1 MPRFT
6 LEESKPMKA
15 IWNGATLAESNDT
28 VVLEGN
34 HYFPAESVNK
44 NFLLSSN
51 HRTSCSFKGQAQYHD
66 VFVDGNVNP
75 TAAWYYAEPK
85 EGYEAIR
92 GHIAFYKGVQIVD

>member
-1 MPRFT
+1 
-6 LEESKPMKA
+6 MKA

-34 HYFPAESVNK
+34 HYFPAESVNRTY
-44 NFLLSSN
+44 LLSSN
-51 HRTSCSFKGQAQYHD
+51 HRTSCSLKGQAQYHD

>member
-1 MPRFT
+1 
-6 LEESKPMKA
+6 MKA
-15 IWNGATLAESNDT
+15 IWNGVTLAESNDT

-51 HRTSCSFKGQAQYHD
+51 HRTSCSLKGQAQYHD

-85 EGYEAIR
+85 EGYEEIR

>member
-1 MPRFT
+1 
-6 LEESKPMKA
+6 MKA
-15 IWNGATLAESNDT
+15 IWNGVTLAESEHT

-44 NFLLSSN
+44 NYLLSSN
-51 HRTSCSFKGQAQYHD
+51 HRTSCSLKGQAQYHD

-85 EGYEAIR
+85 EGYEEIR

>member
-1 MPRFT
+1 MARFS

-15 IWNGATLAESNDT
+15 IWNGVTLAESDDT

-44 NFLLSSN
+44 NYLLSSN
-51 HRTSCSFKGQAQYHD
+51 HRSSCSLKGQAQYHD

-85 EGYEAIR
+85 EGYEEIR